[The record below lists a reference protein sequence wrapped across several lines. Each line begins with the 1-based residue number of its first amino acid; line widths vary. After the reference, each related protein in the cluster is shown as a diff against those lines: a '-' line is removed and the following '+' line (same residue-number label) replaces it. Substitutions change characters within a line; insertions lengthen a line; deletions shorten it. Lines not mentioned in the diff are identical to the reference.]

1 MFESTLMNLLFAFA
15 SVSAGVL
22 AGIYGIFSNTVMPA
36 LAASPDKTAVRVMQD
51 INRLIVN
58 PLFLLFFMGS
68 ALASI
73 ALLIVAGLTGQLTW
87 LTAIA
92 SVMLSATLF
101 TTIGINVPL
110 NNALKETTLDSTT
123 RDGTNP
129 PTLWQHYLDRWVH
142 WNHIRAI
149 LCALSAFL
157 YALAASGI

>member
-73 ALLIVAGLTGQLTW
+73 TLLILAGLTGQLTW

-110 NNALKETTLDSTT
+110 NNALKETTLDST
-123 RDGTNP
+123 NL
-129 PTLWQHYLDRWVH
+129 PTLWQHYLDRWVR